1 MNGITLFLIAIALA
15 MDSCAVSIAA
25 GSTLKEQFWYY
36 GIRAAFFFGIFQ
48 GGMPI
53 IGYLIG
59 EAGSEIIA
67 PYDHWV
73 ASLLLAVIGGKMIYE
88 AVYEKEEE
96 KRPGI
101 ASFSILLILSV
112 ATSIDALAVGV
123 TFSLLEIPILSAAL
137 VIGIVTFGV
146 CIAGIMA
153 GRHFGR
159 YLGGRVELLG
169 GIILIGIGARILIE
183 GIFF

>member
-1 MNGITLFLIAIALA
+1 VNGITLFLIAIALA

-25 GSTLKEQFWYY
+25 GSTLKEHFWYY
-36 GIRAAFFFGIFQ
+36 GIRAAFFFGLFQ

-67 PYDHWV
+67 PFDHWV
-73 ASLLLAVIGGKMIYE
+73 AALLLGGIGGKMIYE
-88 AVYEKEEE
+88 GVYGNEEE
-96 KRPGI
+96 KKGV
-101 ASFSILLILSV
+101 ASLSMLLVLAV

-123 TFSLLEIPILSAAL
+123 TFSLLEIPILVAAL
-137 VIGIVTFGV
+137 VIGIVTFGA

-153 GRHFGR
+153 GRHVGR
-159 YLGGRVELLG
+159 FLGRRVELLG
-169 GIILIGIGARILIE
+169 GIILIGIGAKILIE